1 MNIQTPAEHTAAMER
16 LSALMDAAPT
26 LGSPESD
33 ELTGL
38 AESIEAYEAR
48 TFPIAMDKGS
58 AKADTTQ
65 RAQLEALGDKIK
77 DAGLDSADYTG

>member
-58 AKADTTQ
+58 A
-65 RAQLEALGDKIK
+65 RP
-77 DAGLDSADYTG
+77 TGPKGYNSTRWATKSRMRD